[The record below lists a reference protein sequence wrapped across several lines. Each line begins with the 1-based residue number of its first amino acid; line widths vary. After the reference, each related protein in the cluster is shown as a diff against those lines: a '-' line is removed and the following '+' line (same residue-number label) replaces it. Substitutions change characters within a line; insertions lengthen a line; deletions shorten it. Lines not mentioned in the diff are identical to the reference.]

1 MVGVDVVVGLAVG
14 VSLGCVSGLTPG
26 VHANAF
32 ALLLAGVAPSVPGS
46 PLAVGVAV
54 LGAGVTHS
62 FVDVVPAISLGVP
75 DAAMAA
81 TALPGHRLVLEG
93 RGREALRVSAL
104 GSLGACALALV
115 AAWPV
120 TTAMRVLVP
129 VLNEHLAVVLVV
141 ATLALA
147 ATERSWWHR
156 GAAVVVAAVA
166 GGFGVLALDVD
177 VSGPLG
183 ESVLAAIF
191 GGLFGAPVLLDALDG
206 DGVPPQGDAAVRGS
220 PVALAGAALAG
231 TAGGGAVGYLPGV
244 SSGVAA
250 VLALAVVPG
259 DAGDRGYLATV
270 SGVNTAN
277 AIFAVFALVAFDSPR
292 TGVLVAFDEIG
303 APLVLPVL
311 VAAVVVAGVV
321 GALVVV
327 TVGDRYLAVVGDADQ
342 RTVVALALTALALA
356 AWTFAGVVGC
366 CLFAI
371 ATVIGLAPVRLG
383 VKRVHLM
390 SVLTLP
396 IALTG

>member
-1 MVGVDVVVGLAVG
+1 MGGLGVVVGVLVG
-14 VSLGCVSGLTPG
+14 VSLGTVSGLTPG

-32 ALLLAGVAPSVPGS
+32 ALALAGVASSVPGS

-54 LGAGVTHS
+54 LSAGVTHS
-62 FVDVVPAISLGVP
+62 FVDVVPAVSLGVP

-81 TALPGHRLVLEG
+81 TALPGHRLVLAG

-104 GSLGACALALV
+104 GSLAACALALL

-120 TTAMRVLVP
+120 TAAMRVLVP
-129 VLNEHLAVVLVV
+129 VLNAHLAVVLVV

-147 ATERSWWHR
+147 ATEPSWRRR
-156 GAAVVVAAVA
+156 GAALAVAALA
-166 GGFGVLALDVD
+166 GGFGALALDVE
-177 VSGPLG
+177 VGGLLG
-183 ESVLAAIF
+183 ESVLAALF
-191 GGLFGAPVLLDALDG
+191 GGLFGAPVLLDALAG
-206 DGVPPQGDAAVRGS
+206 DGVPPQGDAALQTS
-220 PVALAGAALAG
+220 PLALAGAALAG

-250 VLALAVVPG
+250 VLALAAAPA

-277 AIFAVFALVAFDSPR
+277 AIFAVFALVAFDTPR
-292 TGVLVAFDEIG
+292 TGVLVAFDRVD

-311 VAAVVVAGVV
+311 LATVVVAGVT
-321 GALVVV
+321 GAVVVV
-327 TVGDRYLAVVGDADQ
+327 TVGDRYLAVVGNANQ
-342 RTVVALALTALALA
+342 TRVVALALGTLLA
-356 AWTFAGVVGC
+356 ASYTFAGVPGLC
-366 CLFAI
+366 IFAT
-371 ATVIGLAPVRLG
+371 ATVIGLVPTRLH

-396 IALTG
+396 IALG

>member
-1 MVGVDVVVGLAVG
+1 MVGVDVVLGVVVG
-14 VSLGCVSGLTPG
+14 VTLGSVSGLTPG

-32 ALLLAGVAPSVPGS
+32 ALLLAGVAGSVPGS

-54 LGAGVTHS
+54 LAAGVTHS

-104 GSLGACALALV
+104 GSLGACALALL

-120 TTAMRVLVP
+120 TEAMRVLVP
-129 VLNEHLAVVLVV
+129 VLNAHLAVVLIV

-147 ATERSWWHR
+147 ATEPSWPRR
-156 GAAVVVAAVA
+156 GGALGVAALA
-166 GGFGVLALDVD
+166 GGFGALALDVE
-177 VSGPLG
+177 VGGVLG
-183 ESVLAAIF
+183 DSVLAALF
-191 GGLFGAPVLLDALDG
+191 GGLFGAPVLLDALAG
-206 DGVPPQGDAAVRGS
+206 DGVPPQGDAALRTS
-220 PVALAGAALAG
+220 PLALGGAALAG

-250 VLALAVVPG
+250 VLALALAPG
-259 DAGDRGYLATV
+259 GGSDRGYLATV

-277 AIFAVFALVAFDSPR
+277 SIFAVFALVAFDTPR
-292 TGVLVAFDEIG
+292 TGVLVAFDRIE

-311 VAAVVVAGVV
+311 LGAVVVAGVT

-327 TVGDRYLAVVGDADQ
+327 TIGDHYLAIVGSTDPT
-342 RTVVALALTALALA
+342 RVVALALTALVTA
-356 AWTFAGVVGC
+356 AYLFAGLTGLC
-366 CLFAI
+366 IFAT
-371 ATVIGLAPVRLG
+371 ATAIGLLPTRLH

-390 SVLTLP
+390 AVLTLP
-396 IALTG
+396 IALS

>member
-1 MVGVDVVVGLAVG
+1 MVGVEVVAGVAVG
-14 VSLGCVSGLTPG
+14 VSLGTASGLTPG

-32 ALLLAGVAPSVPGS
+32 ALLLAGVASSVPGS

-54 LGAGVTHS
+54 LAAGVTHS

-104 GSLGACALALV
+104 GSLAACALSLL

-120 TTAMRVLVP
+120 TEAMRVLVP
-129 VLNEHLAVVLVV
+129 VLNAHLAVVLVV
-141 ATLALA
+141 ATVALA
-147 ATERSWWHR
+147 ATEPSWPRR
-156 GAAVVVAAVA
+156 GAALGVAALA
-166 GGFGVLALDVD
+166 GGFGALALDVE
-177 VSGPLG
+177 VGGVLG
-183 ESVLAAIF
+183 DSVLAALF
-191 GGLFGAPVLLDALDG
+191 GGLFGAPVLLDALAG
-206 DGVPPQGDAAVRGS
+206 DGIPPQGDATVRSS
-220 PVALAGAALAG
+220 PLALAAAALAG

-250 VLALAVVPG
+250 VLALAVAPA

-277 AIFAVFALVAFDSPR
+277 AIFAVFALVAFDTPR
-292 TGVLVAFDEIG
+292 TGVLVAFDRVD

-311 VAAVVVAGVV
+311 LAAVVVAGVT

-327 TVGDRYLAVVGDADQ
+327 TVGDHYIAIVGDADQ
-342 RTVVALALTALALA
+342 TRVVALALATLVVTSLL
-356 AWTFAGVVGC
+356 FAGLPGLC
-366 CLFAI
+366 IFAT
-371 ATVIGLAPVRLG
+371 ATVIGLVPTRLH

-396 IALTG
+396 IALPL